1 MKTLI
6 IIPTYNEKEN
16 IKNVIEAT
24 LKQDKSL
31 HILIVDDNSPDGTA
45 DIVKKM
51 MKKDKRID
59 IIERAKKMGLG
70 TAYVKGFKYA
80 LEHDFDFI
88 FEMDADFSHDP
99 SNIPRFLDKIKEGY
113 DIVIGSRYIEGVSVI
128 NWPMSRL
135 LLSYFANIYARVV
148 TGVPVND
155 LTGGFKCY
163 RASKLKELDLNSIKS
178 DGYSFQIEITSKLYY
193 RKAKII
199 EIPIIFTDRVKGKS
213 KMNRGIVWEAFWSVW
228 ILRFQHILRKI

>member
-88 FEMDADFSHDP
+88 FEMDADFSHNP

>member
-1 MKTLI
+1 MNTLV

-16 IKNVIEAT
+16 IKHIIGET

-31 HILIVDDNSPDGTA
+31 NILIVDDNSPDGTA

-51 MKKDKRID
+51 MKKDKRIH
-59 IIERAKKMGLG
+59 ILERPRKMGLG
-70 TAYVKGFKYA
+70 TAYVAGFKYA
-80 LEHDFDFI
+80 IENNFDFI
-88 FEMDADFSHDP
+88 FEMDADFSHNP
-99 SNIPRFLDKIKEGY
+99 SDIPRFLSKINKGY

-135 LLSYFANIYARVV
+135 LLSYFANIYARVI

-193 RKAKII
+193 RKARIV
-199 EIPIIFTDRVKGKS
+199 EIPIIFTDRV
-213 KMNRGIVWEAFWSVW
+213 
-228 ILRFQHILRKI
+228 